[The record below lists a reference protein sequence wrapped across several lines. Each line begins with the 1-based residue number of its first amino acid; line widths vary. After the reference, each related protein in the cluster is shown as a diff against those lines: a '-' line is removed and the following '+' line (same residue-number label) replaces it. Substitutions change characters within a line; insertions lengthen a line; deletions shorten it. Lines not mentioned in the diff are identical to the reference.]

1 MSREKKPSMQE
12 VSRLSG
18 VSVATVSRVIHQNG
32 RFSAETERR
41 VREVMEQLH
50 YRPDAIAQG
59 MRMRTLPIVGIIV
72 PDILDERYGH
82 MVRTAQQSLFTNGY
96 STIVFNSNESGAQ
109 TQRFI
114 DSLESQ
120 HASGLIYVPDSR
132 ETHVSLNGLPT
143 VFFEREPAFAPDA
156 PCVQL
161 VMNDFDSAREA
172 VQRLIGRGRTSIVLL
187 GSALEIS
194 SMQQRMEGA
203 LAALDEAGI
212 APAAVL
218 KVDPQRTSEAVS
230 AMEAL
235 MDSSAFFDA
244 VFSISTR
251 LTVGALKVLNDRG
264 WPHEKSAVLGMGQHR
279 LHRYGLLDYT
289 AVREPIEA
297 MSLAAADAIVQ
308 LMKGESAPVG
318 RQMFRAEWTDEER

>member
-1 MSREKKPSMQE
+1 M
-12 VSRLSG
+12 
-18 VSVATVSRVIHQNG
+18 
-32 RFSAETERR
+32 
-41 VREVMEQLH
+41 MEQLH

-82 MVRTAQQSLFTNGY
+82 MVRTAQQRLFTKGY

-143 VFFEREPAFAPDA
+143 VFFEREPDFVPDV
-156 PCVQL
+156 PYVQL
-161 VMNDFDSAREA
+161 IMNDFDSAREA
-172 VQRLIGRGRTSIVLL
+172 MQRLIGCGRTSIVLL
-187 GSALEIS
+187 GNTTKIS

-203 LAALDEAGI
+203 LDALDEAGL
-212 APAAVL
+212 APTVVL

-230 AMEAL
+230 AMEEL
-235 MDSSAFFDA
+235 MDSGVCFDA
-244 VFSISTR
+244 VFSVSTR
-251 LTVGALKVLNDRG
+251 LTVGALKVLNDHK
-264 WPHEKSAVLGMGQHR
+264 WLHKKSAVFGIGQHR

-297 MSLAAADAIVQ
+297 MSLAAADNIVQ
-308 LMKGESAPVG
+308 LMKSGVAVG
-318 RQMFRAEWTDEER
+318 RQLFQAEWTDEGQ